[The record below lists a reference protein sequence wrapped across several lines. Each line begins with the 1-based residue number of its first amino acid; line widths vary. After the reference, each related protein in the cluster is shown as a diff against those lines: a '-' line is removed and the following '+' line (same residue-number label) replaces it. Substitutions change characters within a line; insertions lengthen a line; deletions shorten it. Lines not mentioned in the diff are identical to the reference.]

1 MTAIMKIPGVN
12 QKMQSERRLPST
24 TSEVTVNFN
33 ERAHRITS
41 TKKKRR
47 KSLSWAKIKSCDTP
61 EETKSALIKAN

>member
-41 TKKKRR
+41 TKKREGSHYHGQ
-47 KSLSWAKIKSCDTP
+47 KSNPVTHQKK
-61 EETKSALIKAN
+61 